1 MQLSIGMIV
10 KNEEKHLKMCLDG
23 LKPIL
28 ENVNS
33 ELIIVD
39 TGSIDDTVEI
49 AKLYTN
55 KLLFHKWNNDFAE
68 ARNITIKEAQGEW
81 YFYIDADEILENAE
95 AIIEFFVSGMY
106 RKFNGLAV
114 KIINLTK
121 KDDRNSI
128 GSTFHSVRL
137 VKKDKNLKFTSK
149 IHEHLPEKSP
159 VFVSDAVLYHYG
171 YIQTDSKFVDD
182 KFERNAEIIR
192 NELLSDPD
200 NLFLLFHLAKTYNF
214 NNNYSEAL
222 EIVKK
227 AEEIAKRS
235 KVYPMPLYNLILDV
249 YIRNQLYHET
259 EKTALEVLS
268 LGLQETSGYIN
279 LYFYLAQAQG
289 MLKKYEKAIASYSK
303 CLELLRRYDNNDL
316 LIDLTTT
323 VADFGG
329 ENYVYSQ
336 ISALYDSVLDYE
348 NSIKYTQKILDQTE
362 GIKNGSQRD
371 YYLMAVSQMVKLN
384 VKYKEYDD
392 LVNFYKEL
400 SFLKNENRI
409 IVMDR
414 FENTLESLINNNKY
428 NRKEVI
434 ERFASLE
441 IDNEYVFLNKVRKRN
456 LMSQT
461 LTNEEV
467 ERIRSYN
474 FNDTIDIYSE
484 FIYYLMKDGF
494 QLDSV
499 LIKLEEKE
507 INRYNEYMARTFN
520 DFSEVVAN
528 YFKKYDDI
536 TDVYYAIFS
545 KALKR
550 VVLIKDEVDNEDYQ
564 DLFKRYVN
572 EGVFYLE
579 NVYKEEILENENIY
593 VLKNHEEAF
602 FMYMRKALQYKKEDL
617 SKYVQYLKKS
627 LLVYDYM
634 KKGIEMLLEE
644 LKNEERQSKQAD
656 EQAKDEFEEYK
667 KLVKN
672 NVMALIE
679 DNKFAEA
686 KHLIDEYLKIVPVD
700 LEMLALKSEVQLRLM

>member
-1 MQLSIGMIV
+1 
-10 KNEEKHLKMCLDG
+10 MCLKA
-23 LKPIL
+23 LMPIL
-28 ENVNS
+28 KEVDS

-39 TGSIDDTVEI
+39 TGSTDNTVEI
-49 AKLYTN
+49 ARQYTDRVF
-55 KLLFHKWNNDFAE
+55 FHQWNNDFAE
-68 ARNITIKEAQGEW
+68 ARNATIEKSQGDW
-81 YFYIDADEILENAE
+81 YFYIDADEILENPQSIIDFFNKETHKHYKAL
-95 AIIEFFVSGMY
+95 AI
-106 RKFNGLAV
+106 
-114 KIINLTK
+114 KIINLSK
-121 KDDRNSI
+121 EDKSKI
-128 GSTFHSVRL
+128 GSTFHSKRI
-137 VKKDKNLKFTSK
+137 VKKENDLKFTSK
-149 IHEHLPEKSP
+149 IHEYLPNKLP
-159 VFVSDAVLYHYG
+159 VFLSESILMHYG
-171 YIQTDSKFVDD
+171 YIQTDSKFVDE
-182 KFERNAEIIR
+182 KSQRNIEIIKE
-192 NELLSDPD
+192 ELKAEPD
-200 NLFLLFHLAKTYNF
+200 SVFLLYHLAQTYVFNYNYLEALEPIGMALEITKKHDTWPMHIYILALDIYIKNNLFL
-214 NNNYSEAL
+214 E
-222 EIVKK
+222 V
-227 AEEIAKRS
+227 
-235 KVYPMPLYNLILDV
+235 
-249 YIRNQLYHET
+249 
-259 EKTALEVLS
+259 EKTADEVLS
-268 LGLQETSGYIN
+268 VSQEETSALISI
-279 LYFYLAQAQG
+279 YFYLAQAQG
-289 MLKKYEKAIASYSK
+289 MLKKNEAAIENYQK
-303 CLELLRRYDNNDL
+303 CLELLKRYERNELSINL
-316 LIDLTTT
+316 NAT

-329 ENYVYSQ
+329 ENYIYSQ
-336 ISALYDSVLDYE
+336 ISALYDSLLDCE
-348 NSIKYTQKILDQTE
+348 NSIEYTRKILVSTKEQKSIDE
-362 GIKNGSQRD
+362 RD
-371 YYLMAVSQMVKLN
+371 YHLMAVSQMVKLN
-384 VKYKEYDD
+384 IKYKEYDSLID
-392 LVNFYKEL
+392 FYKEL
-400 SFLKNENRI
+400 YVAENKNQ
-409 IVMDR
+409 IVVIDR
-414 FENTLESLINNNKY
+414 FENTLESLISHNK
-428 NRKEVI
+428 NQRDEVI
-434 ERFASLE
+434 ERFGSLE
-441 IDNEYVFLNKVRKRN
+441 IDTDYVFLNKIRKQN
-456 LMSQT
+456 LKSQT
-461 LTNEEV
+461 LTDEDV

-484 FIYYLMKDGF
+484 LIYYLMKDGF